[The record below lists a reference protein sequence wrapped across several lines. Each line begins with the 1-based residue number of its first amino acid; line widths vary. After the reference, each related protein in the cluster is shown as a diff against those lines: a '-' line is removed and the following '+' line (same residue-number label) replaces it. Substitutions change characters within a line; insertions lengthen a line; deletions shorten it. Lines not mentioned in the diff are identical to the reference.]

1 MKAEIGYTISR
12 LLYGLFLMWYG
23 INILLSPI
31 HKSELEKVDKTFV
44 DFKNMTDIL
53 IPGLLN
59 NMTNIFDLNQLKN
72 NSNSISLLIPYLL
85 IIGGFFCLCGYAA
98 SIHFIMCGIV
108 RISELHFMDA
118 SRFPSTWL
126 ADYGIKCIP
135 QNIAE
140 YLLVH
145 PREHTAGSPALQTA
159 VTS

>member
-12 LLYGLFLMWYG
+12 LLYGFFLMWYG

-44 DFKNMTDIL
+44 DFKNITDIL

-85 IIGGFFCLCGYAA
+85 IIEGFFCLCGYAA
-98 SIHFIMCGIV
+98 SIHFIMCGI
-108 RISELHFMDA
+108 
-118 SRFPSTWL
+118 
-126 ADYGIKCIP
+126 
-135 QNIAE
+135 
-140 YLLVH
+140 LLDLIFIHNFFYYRDEKLKVNVLKLLSILGG
-145 PREHTAGSPALQTA
+145 AFFI
-159 VTS
+159 V